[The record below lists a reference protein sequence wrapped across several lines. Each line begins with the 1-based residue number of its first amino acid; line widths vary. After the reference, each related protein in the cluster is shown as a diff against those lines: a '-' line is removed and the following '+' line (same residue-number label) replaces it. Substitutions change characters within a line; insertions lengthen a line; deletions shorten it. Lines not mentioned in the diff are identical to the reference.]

1 MHLARGLVYAGTL
14 PFWFLL
20 FASFGGVPSS
30 LLGLMEVSRW
40 GLAYAA
46 VILSFISGI
55 HWMLALEASQTGE
68 SKPISE
74 PRQMTERQAKWLLLN
89 SNVVALWAWLM
100 WGLQAE
106 PLSWFGMALGFVW
119 LLWLEVRLAKLPRVW
134 PGFWSLRW
142 QASAIAVVSLV
153 ATGIHQLNQAAL

>member
-1 MHLARGLVYAGTL
+1 MSLMHLARGLVYAGTL

-55 HWMLALEASQTGE
+55 HWMLALEA
-68 SKPISE
+68 
-74 PRQMTERQAKWLLLN
+74 RQMTERQAKWLLLN

-106 PLSWFGMALGFVW
+106 PLSWFGMALGFIG

-134 PGFWSLRW
+134 SGFWSLRW

-153 ATGIHQLNQAAL
+153 ATGIHQLSQTAL